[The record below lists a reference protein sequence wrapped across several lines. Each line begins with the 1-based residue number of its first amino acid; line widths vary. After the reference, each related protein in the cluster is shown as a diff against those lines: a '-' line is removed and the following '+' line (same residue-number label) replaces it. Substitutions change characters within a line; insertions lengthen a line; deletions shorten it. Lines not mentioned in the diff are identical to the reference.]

1 MLRFERRQIAAN
13 VTEGVMPYVQ
23 AFEARYGALPTGY
36 WEDDYVLGFVPALAG
51 LFAKAITRGQIS
63 DSDQKEVV
71 QDCLES
77 VSRGFGAP
85 IMTRVHALML
95 TAPADFVAGAHA
107 AGKVLA
113 FSMGQCP
120 PDDADLQQ
128 AQQTAAQQQG
138 GAAFPTPAAEFA
150 GTARALVNLL
160 FYDVVDKRLMGDTS
174 IPETNSAADTQPADP
189 SLPVSVRF

>member
-51 LFAKAITRGQIS
+51 LFAKAVTRGQIS
-63 DSDQKEVV
+63 EQDLTAVV
-71 QDCLES
+71 QDCMEN

-85 IMTRVHALML
+85 IMTRIQALMV
-95 TAPADFVAGAHA
+95 TAPPDFVAGAAA

-120 PDDADLQQ
+120 PDDPDLRQ
-128 AQQTAAQQQG
+128 AQKMAREQHG
-138 GAAFPTPAAEFA
+138 GAAFPDATAEFA
-150 GTARALVNLL
+150 ATARALVNLL
-160 FYDVVDKRLMGDTS
+160 FYDLIDKRLMGNTD
-174 IPETNSAADTQPADP
+174 IPPTDGSSETQSSDP
-189 SLPVSVRF
+189 SMPFVVRF